1 MYEQAKERV
10 RGLVLN
16 QPTPFKPTS
25 YEIDHQGL
33 RDNIEFWIAQGVQ
46 VLLITIGTSDFFVL
60 SDDEILEVTRTTVEA
75 AQGRAFVIACT
86 HQWWLGQTIEFAQQC
101 EKLGADA
108 LMVVK
113 HEPDNATPEDFGD
126 FHRAIYDACKI
137 PLVYHSYLTGPRSAE
152 VIRRVAEVP
161 SLIAIK
167 QELHAYRQYSLL
179 RDTLEDRWAIIAGG
193 GGELAYHAHQF
204 GAVASLTGTGQF
216 APPQALDFVHRMDTG
231 NWAGARAFLDRIA
244 PYRRLATR
252 IGSHTAIKQAMD
264 LAGLVGGPARPL
276 YRRKVTAEDKEQ
288 LTTVLY
294 ETGLLKDRQNG

>member
-1 MYEQAKERV
+1 MYEEAKNRV

-16 QPTPFKPTS
+16 QPTPFKPVS
-25 YEIDHQGL
+25 YEIDHEGL
-33 RDNIEFWIAQGVQ
+33 GSNIEFWIAQGVK

-60 SDDEILEVTRTTVEA
+60 SDDEILAITRTTVQA
-75 AQGRAFVIACT
+75 ARGRAFVIACT

-113 HEPDNATPEDFGD
+113 HEPDNARPEDFWD
-126 FHRAIYDACKI
+126 FYRAIYDATKI

-167 QELHAYRQYSLL
+167 QELLAYHQYSLL

-193 GGELAYHAHQF
+193 GGELAYHAYQF
-204 GAVASLTGTGQF
+204 GAVACLTGTGQF
-216 APPQALDFVHRMDTG
+216 APPQALDFVRSMQTG
-231 NWAGARAFLDRIA
+231 DWSGARDTLDRIL
-244 PYRRLATR
+244 PYRRLAAK
-252 IGSHTAIKQAMD
+252 IGSHTAIKHAMD

-276 YRRKVTAEDKEQ
+276 YRQSVTAEDKAR
-288 LTTVLY
+288 LTAVLY
-294 ETGLLKDRQNG
+294 ETKLLKDR